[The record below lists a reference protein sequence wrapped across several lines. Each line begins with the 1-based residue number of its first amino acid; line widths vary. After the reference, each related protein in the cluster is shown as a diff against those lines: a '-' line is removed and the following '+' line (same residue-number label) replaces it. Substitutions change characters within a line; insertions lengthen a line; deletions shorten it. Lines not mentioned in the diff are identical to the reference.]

1 MMMLII
7 VKSFFSYSVPLP
19 SDDNVEGNC
28 GVVLTGMTLL
38 SPSPPQ
44 KKLERNHRFRHLR
57 RNNLWEEYL
66 VMSRHTGEFT
76 ATYHMTESSFNKLV
90 DQLSPHLQV
99 DEAKSRNCTCGI
111 QPIDKRIIVAAGL
124 GWLGGEP
131 YKRLANIFY
140 FSRSSAR
147 RVVARF
153 MDAVIATNS
162 TAVSGVLS
170 VR

>member
-1 MMMLII
+1 MLNV

-19 SDDNVEGNC
+19 SDVNIEGNS
-28 GVVLTGMTLL
+28 GVVLTGMKLL

-44 KKLERNHRFRHLR
+44 NKLERRHRFRHR
-57 RNNLWEEYL
+57 RRHNLWEEHL

-76 ATYHMTESSFNKLV
+76 ATYHMTESSNLV

-99 DEAKSRNCTCGI
+99 DEAKSRNCTAGI
-111 QPIDKRIIVAAGL
+111 QPIDKQTIVAAGL
-124 GWLGGEP
+124 RWLADEP
-131 YKRLANIFY
+131 YKSLAIIFH

-162 TAVSGVLS
+162 
-170 VR
+170 RQFQ

>member
-1 MMMLII
+1 
-7 VKSFFSYSVPLP
+7 
-19 SDDNVEGNC
+19 
-28 GVVLTGMTLL
+28 
-38 SPSPPQ
+38 
-44 KKLERNHRFRHLR
+44 
-57 RNNLWEEYL
+57 
-66 VMSRHTGEFT
+66 
-76 ATYHMTESSFNKLV
+76 MTESSFNKLV
-90 DQLSPHLQV
+90 DLLAPNLQV
-99 DEAKSRNCTCGI
+99 DEEKSRNCRAGI

-124 GWLGGEP
+124 RWLGGEP
-131 YKRLANIFY
+131 YKSLANIFY